1 MMIYG
6 KPVARLWA
14 RCAGNGDGVIVGVA
28 LKNEDGSC
36 PFEPNTIYE
45 AVRCEL
51 SGYVVLSKVGRAA
64 IRAGEDVHP
73 ADPDIEW
80 LKERMQLPHISQ
92 EYAYIALCHP
102 THIALSAAEMRKWY
116 EENVEFTGP
125 PEIE

>member
-14 RCAGNGDGVIVGVA
+14 RCAGSGDGVIVGAA

-36 PFEPNTIYE
+36 PFEPDTIYE
-45 AVRCEL
+45 AVRCDL
-51 SGYVVLSKVGRAA
+51 SGDIVLRKVGRAA

-80 LKERMQLPHISQ
+80 LKERMQLPSISL
-92 EYAYIALCHP
+92 EYSYIALCHRA
-102 THIALSAAEMRKWY
+102 HIALSAAEMRGSFK
-116 EENVEFTGP
+116 EFTGP
-125 PEIE
+125 REIE

>member
-1 MMIYG
+1 MIYG

-14 RCAGNGDGVIVGVA
+14 RCAESGDGVIVGVA
-28 LKNEDGSC
+28 LKNDDGSC

-51 SGYVVLSKVGRAA
+51 SGDVVLHKVGRAA

-80 LKERMQLPHISQ
+80 LKERMQLPHIAQ

-102 THIALSAAEMRKWY
+102 KHIALSAAEIRGMYK
-116 EENVEFTGP
+116 EFTGP
-125 PEIE
+125 PEVE

>member
-14 RCAGNGDGVIVGVA
+14 RCAGDGDGVIVGVA

-51 SGYVVLSKVGRAA
+51 SGDVVLRKVGRAA

-73 ADPDIEW
+73 TDPDIEW
-80 LKERMQLPHISQ
+80 LKERMQLPHIAE
-92 EYAYIALCHP
+92 EYADIALRHRA
-102 THIALSAAEMRKWY
+102 HIALSAAELRERY
-116 EENVEFTGP
+116 VEPNKTMGG
-125 PEIE
+125 

>member
-1 MMIYG
+1 MIYG
-6 KPVARLWA
+6 KPIARLWA

-45 AVRCEL
+45 ATRCAL
-51 SGYVVLSKVGRAA
+51 SGDVVLRKVGRAA

-73 ADPDIEW
+73 SDPDTDW
-80 LKERMQLPHISQ
+80 LKERRQLPHIGQ

-102 THIALSAAEMRKWY
+102 SHIALSAKEMREWY
-116 EENVEFTGP
+116 VENVEFTGP

>member
-1 MMIYG
+1 MVYG

-14 RCAGNGDGVIVGVA
+14 RCSGNGDGVIVGAA

-51 SGYVVLSKVGRAA
+51 SGDVVLRKVGRAA

-80 LKERMQLPHISQ
+80 LKERMQLPSISL
-92 EYAYIALCHP
+92 EYSYIALCHP
-102 THIALSAAEMRKWY
+102 AHIALSAKEL
-116 EENVEFTGP
+116 VEWHVKERGVHWAP
-125 PEIE
+125 GDE

>member
-1 MMIYG
+1 MIYG

-14 RCAGNGDGVIVGVA
+14 RCAGEGDGVIVGAA

-51 SGYVVLSKVGRAA
+51 SGDVVLRKVGRAA

-80 LKERMQLPHISQ
+80 LKERMQLPHIA
-92 EYAYIALCHP
+92 EGYADIALRHRA
-102 THIALSAAEMRKWY
+102 HVALSAKELRGMYK
-116 EENVEFTGP
+116 EFTGP

>member
-1 MMIYG
+1 MTYG
-6 KPVARLWA
+6 KPVARLWS

-51 SGYVVLSKVGRAA
+51 SGDVALRKVGRAA

-80 LKERMQLPHISQ
+80 LKDRMPLPHIAE
-92 EYAYIALCHP
+92 EYASIALCHP
-102 THIALSAAEMRKWY
+102 AHIALSAAELRERVKA
-116 EENVEFTGP
+116 FTGP
-125 PEIE
+125 FEIE

>member
-1 MMIYG
+1 MIYG

-51 SGYVVLSKVGRAA
+51 SGDVVLRKVGRAA

-80 LKERMQLPHISQ
+80 LKERMQLPHIAQ

-102 THIALSAAEMRKWY
+102 THIALSAAEIRGMYK
-116 EENVEFTGP
+116 EFMGP